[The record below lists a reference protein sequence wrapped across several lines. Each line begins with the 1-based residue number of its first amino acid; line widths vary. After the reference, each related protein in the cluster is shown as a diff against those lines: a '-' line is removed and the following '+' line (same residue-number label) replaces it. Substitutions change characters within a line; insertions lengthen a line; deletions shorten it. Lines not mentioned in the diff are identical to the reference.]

1 MKRIDLH
8 VHTTASDGTCTP
20 TEVVHLAKEKGL
32 AAIAITDHDTVAGYD
47 EAAKAGEELGIE
59 VVPGIEIS
67 TRYLGPVH
75 ILGYYLDPDS
85 AGLTEVSSWLVK
97 DRDRRNERIVAL
109 MRADG
114 LDVDYERM
122 RERFGAVIGRPH
134 FAKMLV
140 EMGIAQSINDAF
152 ARFVERGQKYYVAR
166 NFLPIERSIRLIR
179 ESGGVPVMAHPF
191 QYKLNDAQ
199 LRELIGL
206 CIKNGLM
213 GMECRYSGYSE
224 EQCRYL
230 LSLAKEYALIPT
242 GGSDFHGSVK
252 PHIALGDGTGGLC
265 VPYRF
270 LQGVKAMAGI
280 EPTLAEEE

>member
-8 VHTTASDGTCTP
+8 VHTTASDGTCSP
-20 TEVVHLAKEKGL
+20 AEVVALAKEKGL
-32 AAIAITDHDTVAGYD
+32 AAIAITDHDTVSGYA
-47 EAAKAGEELGIE
+47 EAARAGEELGVE
-59 VVPGIEIS
+59 VIPGIEIS

-75 ILGYYLDPDS
+75 ILGYYLDPQS
-85 AGLTEVSSWLVK
+85 PVLNEVSEQLVR
-97 DRDRRNERIVAL
+97 DRDRRNRRIAAL
-109 MRADG
+109 MQADG
-114 LDVDYERM
+114 LPVDYDRM

-134 FAKMLV
+134 FAKLLV
-140 EMGIAQSINDAF
+140 ELGVAESVSDAF
-152 ARFVERGQKYYVAR
+152 ARFVDRGQRYYAAR
-166 NFLPIERSIRLIR
+166 SFLPIERSIRLIR
-179 ESGGVPVMAHPF
+179 EAGGVPVMAHPF
-191 QYKLNDAQ
+191 QYKLEDEQ
-199 LRELIGL
+199 LRELIEL

-224 EQCRYL
+224 EQMNYL
-230 LSLAKEYALIPT
+230 LDLAKEYALIPT